1 MRQHPKHSR
10 RWQSKFNSPSSPLPT
25 SPVSKPGH
33 CRRFHTPQ
41 IADNSSRISLTKRR
55 TTDRIFLSK
64 PSSLIAVPSL
74 MEHPMKM
81 TPSRPRTLPSNEE
94 ILAGMLK
101 LHDAHLD
108 TLDLKIVNRAIKELR
123 HAFRVFRDYH
133 GRKKVSIFGSARTTS
148 DDPNYQIAFNFCRR
162 IVEEG
167 FMVITGGADGIMRAA
182 QEGAG
187 RENSFGVNIMLPFEQ
202 GPNTTIA
209 DDPKLVTFKY
219 FFTRKLI
226 FQKEANAIALF
237 PGGFGTH
244 DEGFE
249 ILTLAQTGKSDPQP
263 IICLQAPG
271 CDYWNDWYGFIKRQL
286 LDRQLIS
293 LEDLCLFKITSS
305 VDEAIDEIRTFYA
318 RFHSIRYVGRQL
330 AMRLKSPISAEQ
342 VAAIHDTFGDLLS
355 EGTFELHGPLTEELD
370 EPDLKDLPRL
380 TFTSNRRS
388 ASRLRQL
395 IDHLN
400 SL

>member
-1 MRQHPKHSR
+1 
-10 RWQSKFNSPSSPLPT
+10 
-25 SPVSKPGH
+25 
-33 CRRFHTPQ
+33 
-41 IADNSSRISLTKRR
+41 
-55 TTDRIFLSK
+55 
-64 PSSLIAVPSL
+64 
-74 MEHPMKM
+74 MKE
-81 TPSRPRTLPSNEE
+81 L
-94 ILAGMLK
+94 LAGTLR
-101 LHDAHLD
+101 LHDSHLD
-108 TLDLKIVNRAIKELR
+108 VLDLKIVNRAVKELR
-123 HAFRVFRDYH
+123 HAFRVFHDYRDR
-133 GRKKVSIFGSARTTS
+133 RKISIFGSARTAS
-148 DDPNYQIAFNFCRR
+148 DDPNYQMAFQFSRR

-167 FMVITGGADGIMRAA
+167 FMVITGGADGIMRAC

-202 GPNTTIA
+202 GPNATIA

-263 IICLQAPG
+263 IVCLQAPG
-271 CDYWNDWYGFIKRQL
+271 CDYWDDWYTFVTRQL
-286 LDRQLIS
+286 LARQLINT
-293 LEDLCLFKITSS
+293 EDLSLFKITTS
-305 VDEAIDEIRTFYA
+305 VDAAIDEIRSFYR
-318 RFHSIRYVGRQL
+318 RFHSIRYVGRL
-330 AMRLKSPISAEQ
+330 MAMRLKTSISPEQ
-342 VAAIHDTFGDLLS
+342 VAGLHDTFGDLLS

-400 SL
+400 TL

>member
-1 MRQHPKHSR
+1 MK
-10 RWQSKFNSPSSPLPT
+10 T
-25 SPVSKPGH
+25 SQT
-33 CRRFHTPQ
+33 R
-41 IADNSSRISLTKRR
+41 
-55 TTDRIFLSK
+55 
-64 PSSLIAVPSL
+64 
-74 MEHPMKM
+74 
-81 TPSRPRTLPSNEE
+81 SRPLPSNEE
-94 ILAGMLK
+94 LLSQIRLLLDSPEDDLQAAIMKELLVGTLR
-101 LHDAHLD
+101 LHDSHLD
-108 TLDLKIVNRAIKELR
+108 ALDLKIVNRAVKELR
-123 HAFRVFRDYH
+123 HAFRVFHDY
-133 GRKKVSIFGSARTTS
+133 RNRRKVSIFGSARTAS
-148 DDPNYQIAFNFCRR
+148 DDPNYHMAFQFSRQ

-167 FMVITGGADGIMRAA
+167 FMVITGGADGIMRAC

-263 IICLQAPG
+263 IVCLQAPG
-271 CDYWNDWYGFIKRQL
+271 CDYWDEWYAFVTRQL
-286 LDRQLIS
+286 LARKLINP
-293 LEDLCLFKITSS
+293 EDLSLFKITTS
-305 VDEAIDEIRTFYA
+305 VDDAIEEIRSFYR
-318 RFHSIRYVGRQL
+318 RFHSIRYVGRLL
-330 AMRLKSPISAEQ
+330 AMRLKTSISPEQ
-342 VAAIHDTFGDLLS
+342 VVGLHETFGDLLS
-355 EGTFELHGPLTEELD
+355 EGTFELRGPLPEELD
-370 EPDLKDLPRL
+370 EPDLMGLPRL
-380 TFTSNRRS
+380 AFTSNRRS

-400 SL
+400 RL

>member
-1 MRQHPKHSR
+1 M
-10 RWQSKFNSPSSPLPT
+10 
-25 SPVSKPGH
+25 KP
-33 CRRFHTPQ
+33 
-41 IADNSSRISLTKRR
+41 
-55 TTDRIFLSK
+55 
-64 PSSLIAVPSL
+64 
-74 MEHPMKM
+74 
-81 TPSRPRTLPSNEE
+81 TPSRSRTMPSNDELLRQVRSLLE
-94 ILAGMLK
+94 SPEDDLTIGLLKEMLAGMLK
-101 LHDAHLD
+101 LHDARLD
-108 TLDLKIVNRAIKELR
+108 PLDLKIVNRAIKELR

-133 GRKKVSIFGSARTTS
+133 DRKKVSIFGSARTAA

-187 RENSFGVNIMLPFEQ
+187 RDNSFGVNIMLPFEQ
-202 GPNTTIA
+202 GPNNTIA

-263 IICLQAPG
+263 ILCLQAPG
-271 CDYWNDWYGFIKRQL
+271 CDYWDEWNRFIRHQM
-286 LDRQLIS
+286 LDRRLIS
-293 LEDLCLFKITSS
+293 PEDLGLFKITSS
-305 VDEAIDEIRTFYA
+305 VEEAIEEIRTFYT

-330 AMRLKSPISAEQ
+330 AMRLKSPISAEHLE
-342 VAAIHDTFGDLLS
+342 AIHAQFSDLLL
-355 EGTFELHGPLTEELD
+355 EGTFELRGALPEELD
-370 EPDLKDLPRL
+370 EPDLKDFPRL
-380 TFTSNRRS
+380 VFASNRRS
-388 ASRLRQL
+388 AARLRQL
-395 IDHLN
+395 IDVINGL
-400 SL
+400 